1 MCGSTLS
8 LKLCYREKKM
18 QWMIKDIKFTRWSEV
33 KASQS
38 CPTLKSLSHVPPLT
52 IQSMEFFRPEY
63 WDGQPL
69 PSSGD
74 LPNSGIEPR
83 SPALQVYSLPAE
95 PQECP
100 RILEWVAFPFSRG
113 SSQPGDWTQVSCIAG
128 VFFTGW
134 ATREAKD
141 SVVGSL
147 SVFQQIFLI
156 QGSNRGL
163 PQCRWILYQ
172 LSHQGSPRIL

>member
-8 LKLCYREKKM
+8 LILFYREKKM
-18 QWMIKDIKFTRWSEV
+18 QRMIKDIKFTRWSEV
-33 KASQS
+33 KAAQS

-52 IQSMEFFRPEY
+52 IQSMELFRPEY

-95 PQECP
+95 PPGKPQSMGDVA
-100 RILEWVAFPFSRG
+100 ILSHHGILSSVESFPFLEPDWACTWSKRSNAPAKCSRFI
-113 SSQPGDWTQVSCIAG
+113 PG
-128 VFFTGW
+128 
-134 ATREAKD
+134 RE
-141 SVVGSL
+141 
-147 SVFQQIFLI
+147 
-156 QGSNRGL
+156 RPRRTPWL
-163 PQCRWILYQ
+163 PTW
-172 LSHQGSPRIL
+172 P

>member
-8 LKLCYREKKM
+8 LILFYREKKM
-18 QWMIKDIKFTRWSEV
+18 QRMIKDIKFTRWSEV
-33 KASQS
+33 KAAQS

-52 IQSMEFFRPEY
+52 IQSMELFRPEY

-95 PQECP
+95 P
-100 RILEWVAFPFSRG
+100 
-113 SSQPGDWTQVSCIAG
+113 PGKPKVYTKEPVKLYVCRMHDYINRKSW
-128 VFFTGW
+128 
-134 ATREAKD
+134 E
-141 SVVGSL
+141 
-147 SVFQQIFLI
+147 I
-156 QGSNRGL
+156 QKL
-163 PQCRWILYQ
+163 LKE
-172 LSHQGSPRIL
+172 